1 MNTALSHPMIRRKA
15 LPRAWIFDIDG
26 TLVDS
31 NELHVRAWRDSFAE
45 YGKRLTLA
53 AIRPHIG
60 KGGDLLVPDL
70 LNAREMQTFGGK
82 VQTYRSKL
90 FKKRFIES
98 VKPFPGVRETFE
110 TLREDGARIALASSA
125 APDEVEHFIEMLGVG
140 DLIEAHTSKKD
151 AKFSKPSPE
160 IFDAA
165 RVQLGV
171 PARKSIT
178 VGDTPYDVA
187 ASHRASIASAAVLTG
202 GFPRRSLL
210 KAEFIFRDLDELV
223 RRRTDIADYFRG

>member
-1 MNTALSHPMIRRKA
+1 MLRRKS
-15 LPRAWIFDIDG
+15 LPHAWIFDIDG

-31 NELHVRAWRDSFAE
+31 NELHVKAWRDAFAE
-45 YGKRLTLA
+45 YGKRFTLA

-70 LNAREMQTFGGK
+70 LSAREMQTIGAK
-82 VQTYRSKL
+82 VKKIRSKI
-90 FKKRFIES
+90 FKKHYIES
-98 VKPFPGVRETFE
+98 VKPFPAVRETFE
-110 TLREDGARIALASSA
+110 TLREGGARIALASSA
-125 APDEVEHFIEMLGVG
+125 APDEVEYFIDLLGVE

-165 RVQLGV
+165 RERLGV
-171 PARKSIT
+171 PATKAIT

-187 ASHRASIASAAVLTG
+187 ASHRASIAGAAVLTG

-210 KAEFIFRDLDELV
+210 KAEFIFKDLEELV
-223 RRRTDIADYFRG
+223 RRRTEIADYFRG